1 MEHSTS
7 LIPMNKHR
15 STHSGNLMNRA
26 ESYLS
31 QSTTIGTPVEY
42 TQQQPDFSQDAC
54 FDIFSGVSPHKGEG
68 KSDDASM
75 MVVVKPMIS
84 KAKSMI
90 LNFNAKCMQPR
101 AQPMSLGE
109 TRQCKITEFFKV

>member
-7 LIPMNKHR
+7 LTPMNKHR
-15 STHSGNLMNRA
+15 NTHSGNLMNRA

-42 TQQQPDFSQDAC
+42 TQQQPDFSQGAC
-54 FDIFSGVSPHKGEG
+54 FDIFSGVSPQKGEG

-75 MVVVKPMIS
+75 IVVVKPMIS

-90 LNFNAKCMQPR
+90 LNFNVKCMQPR
-101 AQPMSLGE
+101 AQPMPLGE